1 MSRGLSEEEAIA
13 MVVNGFI
20 EPIAELPLE
29 YAIELNRL
37 IQLEME
43 GSVG

>member
-1 MSRGLSEEEAIA
+1 M
-13 MVVNGFI
+13 
-20 EPIAELPLE
+20 EPFTRELPME